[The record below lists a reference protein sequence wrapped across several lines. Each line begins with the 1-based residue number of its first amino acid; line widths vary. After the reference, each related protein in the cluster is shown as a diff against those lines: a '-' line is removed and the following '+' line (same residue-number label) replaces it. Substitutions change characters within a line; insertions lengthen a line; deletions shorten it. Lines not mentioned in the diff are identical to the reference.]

1 MFRLTRLVCTAV
13 RTILLIA
20 FAVSFLVAEDGLE
33 PFGATTHPTDKGK
46 SAAFKAT
53 TGKFSYTIEQGGT
66 MDGENCRTPMSVAM
80 EGPKSI
86 PMEKT
91 WESNRAVRMENIG
104 VTDVKNPWISN
115 GRNNY
120 RSAKEIVA
128 IATENCK
135 TFREKALGIFWAK
148 QVLRYHWGAGEG
160 YELLDPVKV
169 FNIYGCHTCG
179 CDPLILG
186 YLWKLA
192 GINKSMSTHFSGHA
206 EGQAYFDGRYNM
218 LDGDQNEYVLLRD
231 NETIA
236 NEEEMTRDH
245 DLVKRTHA
253 SGILAHDNR
262 LHDEG
267 YAAFFV
273 YSGPP
278 EGDRGYNSFPTTMNM
293 TLRPG
298 EALTWRWGHLNPP
311 KYLSNSLPPASVL
324 LCNGLWE
331 YKPDFQNDKVWRSG
345 TSTQTNIANN
355 DGVLSGKD
363 GQTGVII
370 WKIASPY
377 VFIGGHIEAEG
388 SGYSFKSGWTESMW
402 EPVEGANLDSKFPP
416 AGPARFSYFLK
427 CELPQGASLKNVKI
441 VNDIQMHSLN
451 LPAMV
456 VGTNT
461 FTYTDDNTD
470 ERKVSITHEWVERSA
485 SKPPVMAEVP
495 LYPVDN
501 GVSDGTEI
509 VFKWSPA
516 TDPDGDKIADYQF
529 ELFDRADLKY
539 PMSAD
544 FYKLISRTADKGKA
558 QYTLPYPGMLTPG
571 KKYYWHVRAKDSKGV
586 WSKFSK
592 AWSFTAKG
600 PAYPIEVTMEVDK
613 KSKVGTLKWKRNPV
627 GNPPAKYRV
636 YGSDEKGFSVSD
648 KDYSVNIGS
657 TAELKTPFPANFVA
671 ETTKTE
677 LAVVGPD
684 IGLPNANKAYYRVV
698 AVDANG
704 KWSWSSDYAEAPR
717 PFIFT
722 KPITTATNS
731 YTYNAAS
738 IRSIGD
744 LQIRDNQVTKFYD
757 IEKLR
762 YSLKEAPSWLK
773 IDEDTG
779 VLSGTP
785 SGSKPSGKVVIAVVI
800 VRNVPQVDVQKLGWG
815 NYTTQSTKTVTSDEA
830 LQEFEITGK

>member
-1 MFRLTRLVCTAV
+1 L
-13 RTILLIA
+13 
-20 FAVSFLVAEDGLE
+20 
-33 PFGATTHPTDKGK
+33 K
-46 SAAFKAT
+46 S
-53 TGKFSYTIEQGGT
+53 
-66 MDGENCRTPMSVAM
+66 
-80 EGPKSI
+80 
-86 PMEKT
+86 
-91 WESNRAVRMENIG
+91 
-104 VTDVKNPWISN
+104 
-115 GRNNY
+115 
-120 RSAKEIVA
+120 
-128 IATENCK
+128 
-135 TFREKALGIFWAK
+135 
-148 QVLRYHWGAGEG
+148 
-160 YELLDPVKV
+160 
-169 FNIYGCHTCG
+169 
-179 CDPLILG
+179 
-186 YLWKLA
+186 
-192 GINKSMSTHFSGHA
+192 
-206 EGQAYFDGRYNM
+206 
-218 LDGDQNEYVLLRD
+218 
-231 NETIA
+231 
-236 NEEEMTRDH
+236 
-245 DLVKRTHA
+245 
-253 SGILAHDNR
+253 
-262 LHDEG
+262 
-267 YAAFFV
+267 
-273 YSGPP
+273 
-278 EGDRGYNSFPTTMNM
+278 
-293 TLRPG
+293 
-298 EALTWRWGHLNPP
+298 
-311 KYLSNSLPPASVL
+311 
-324 LCNGLWE
+324 
-331 YKPDFQNDKVWRSG
+331 
-345 TSTQTNIANN
+345 
-355 DGVLSGKD
+355 
-363 GQTGVII
+363 
-370 WKIASPY
+370 
-377 VFIGGHIEAEG
+377 
-388 SGYSFKSGWTESMW
+388 
-402 EPVEGANLDSKFPP
+402 
-416 AGPARFSYFLK
+416 
-427 CELPQGASLKNVKI
+427 VKI

-495 LYPVDN
+495 LYPADN

-509 VFKWSPA
+509 VFRWSPA
-516 TDPDGDKIADYQF
+516 TDPDGDTIADYQF

-613 KSKVGTLKWKRNPV
+613 KTKVGTLKWKRNPV

-648 KDYSVNIGS
+648 KDYSVNVGS
-657 TAELKTPFPANFVA
+657 TAELKNPFPATFVA
-671 ETTKTE
+671 DTTKTE

-704 KWSWSSDYAEAPR
+704 KRSWSSDYAEAPR
-717 PFIFT
+717 PFIYT

-800 VRNVPQVDVQKLGWG
+800 ERKVPQVDVQKLGWG

-830 LQEFEITGK
+830 LQEFEISGK